1 MSKNK
6 TNIMGYHVEY
16 KVVPE
21 HKVVIATISDTCGAA
36 FFLFNKKYVKP
47 VVGQLAITDDWD
59 YCGKNRFIMPNS
71 FKAVAHCH
79 DEDVFDVEKG
89 KEIAYNKL
97 ADKFCNS
104 LYKRMGAMAN
114 YLDLIMNNYYSDR
127 LNHYRGN

>member
-6 TNIMGYHVEY
+6 TNIMGYQVEY
-16 KVVPE
+16 KVIPE
-21 HKVVIATISDTCGAA
+21 HKVVIASIKGTCGAA
-36 FFLFNKKYVKP
+36 FLLFTKKYIKP
-47 VVGQLAITDDWD
+47 VTGQFAITDDWD
-59 YCGKNRFIMPNS
+59 YCRKNRLLMPNT
-71 FKAVAHCH
+71 FKAVAHCY

-114 YLDLIMNNYYSDR
+114 YLDLIVNNYYRDR
-127 LNHYRGN
+127 LNHYQG